1 MQMSP
6 AIWIIGPF
14 LYIIFVAIIFALLY
28 LCIKLGVKHGML
40 AAYEE
45 PFAQRRIT
53 LSADIQSHILMR
65 AHREAFLQMV
75 SILLDNAVKYT
86 PEGGT
91 VWFSM
96 KQAHAALD
104 FRR

>member
-6 AIWIIGPF
+6 AIWIIGLF

-45 PFAQRRIT
+45 IEKRKRT
-53 LSADIQSHILMR
+53 
-65 AHREAFLQMV
+65 
-75 SILLDNAVKYT
+75 
-86 PEGGT
+86 
-91 VWFSM
+91 
-96 KQAHAALD
+96 
-104 FRR
+104 

>member
-6 AIWIIGPF
+6 VIWIIGPF

-45 PFAQRRIT
+45 IEKRKR
-53 LSADIQSHILMR
+53 L
-65 AHREAFLQMV
+65 
-75 SILLDNAVKYT
+75 
-86 PEGGT
+86 
-91 VWFSM
+91 
-96 KQAHAALD
+96 
-104 FRR
+104 

>member
-45 PFAQRRIT
+45 IEKRKRPPRSLGGIFRQKAPDRPGP
-53 LSADIQSHILMR
+53 
-65 AHREAFLQMV
+65 EA
-75 SILLDNAVKYT
+75 
-86 PEGGT
+86 GGSNMLKQT
-91 VWFSM
+91 VPASG
-96 KQAHAALD
+96 
-104 FRR
+104 

>member
-45 PFAQRRIT
+45 IEKLKR
-53 LSADIQSHILMR
+53 L
-65 AHREAFLQMV
+65 
-75 SILLDNAVKYT
+75 
-86 PEGGT
+86 
-91 VWFSM
+91 
-96 KQAHAALD
+96 
-104 FRR
+104 